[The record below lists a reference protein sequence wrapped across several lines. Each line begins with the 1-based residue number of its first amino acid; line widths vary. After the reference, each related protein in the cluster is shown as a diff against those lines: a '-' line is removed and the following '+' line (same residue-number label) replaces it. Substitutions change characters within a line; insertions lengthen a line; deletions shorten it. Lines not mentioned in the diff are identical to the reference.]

1 MRCESICVN
10 LFWRMWFVSSRR
22 WQLRVEDILQA
33 ISAIQQRTNGLTFAA
48 FQNNDMLVE
57 SVLYK
62 FIVIGEA
69 SANIPEEI
77 QSHHPEVPWR
87 LMSDMRNIMA
97 HEYFR
102 VNLTIVW
109 GTIQNN
115 LPLLVEPLQRLLV
128 SEAGKWLV
136 IFPDLVFFVKILT
149 KIIINISFNFLDR
162 QLVVFLHFIAVE
174 ETPQWFLSIMIVRQ

>member
-1 MRCESICVN
+1 M
-10 LFWRMWFVSSRR
+10 SSRR

-48 FQNNDMLVE
+48 FQRNDMLVE

-69 SANIPEEI
+69 SANIPEGI
-77 QSHHPEVPWR
+77 QSRHPEVPWR
-87 LMSDMRNIMA
+87 LMSDMRNIIA

-109 GTIQNN
+109 GTLQNN
-115 LPLLVEPLQRLLV
+115 LPLLIEPLQRLLA
-128 SEAGKWLV
+128 SEADNEL
-136 IFPDLVFFVKILT
+136 
-149 KIIINISFNFLDR
+149 
-162 QLVVFLHFIAVE
+162 
-174 ETPQWFLSIMIVRQ
+174 

>member
-1 MRCESICVN
+1 
-10 LFWRMWFVSSRR
+10 VSSRR

-33 ISAIQQRTNGLTFAA
+33 ISAIQQRTNGLTFAE
-48 FQNNDMLVE
+48 FQTNDMLVE

-62 FIVIGEA
+62 FIIIGEA

-77 QSHHPEVPWR
+77 QSLHPEVPWR
-87 LMSDMRNIMA
+87 LMSDMRNIIA

-115 LPLLVEPLQRLLV
+115 LPLLIEPLQRLLT
-128 SEAGKWLV
+128 SEADNEL
-136 IFPDLVFFVKILT
+136 
-149 KIIINISFNFLDR
+149 
-162 QLVVFLHFIAVE
+162 
-174 ETPQWFLSIMIVRQ
+174 